1 MPLINTSIP
10 NLAQGVSQQPD
21 NLRFP
26 GQGEAQVNGYSS
38 VVDGLKKR
46 PFTQFV
52 GELGTDTPISED
64 SFVHFINRGS
74 GLQHLLVI
82 EPNATA
88 PKIYNITDGTS
99 LNVYD
104 ALTNTNPPNV
114 TYISNATPKD
124 NLTAITVADTTYI
137 LNKTQTIS
145 ASGTNSAAVEKKAAI
160 FVKQGDYAKDFHV
173 DVTIGDETYHATYK
187 SNDGQNANSEL
198 VNGTLP
204 TAGEPG
210 EATIKNGA
218 STEMIAQ
225 GVFGALLDLSIPDC
239 TITLA
244 NLDGLTGSGPSYANA
259 SNAGSILIEYTG
271 SETTFHVGVHDGIGG
286 LGLGIVGQSVT
297 GLTDLPKISYTGLK
311 VQVKGDIELNQD
323 DYYVRFLAN
332 VDGEYDGTVK
342 QIKVTNVGSSYTS
355 APTVTISAPD
365 SGTTAT
371 ATANLDGNNVT
382 SITITNPGS
391 GYTSSPTVT
400 ISGGGG
406 ADATAVAILQPYS
419 DGIWIETIAPDTP
432 TALDATELPYIIR
445 PQSDPNQANYC
456 IITNTWGTREV
467 GDTTTNPD
475 PSFVGNTI
483 ENIFFW
489 KNRLGLL
496 SGQNILFS
504 EADEYGNFFRSTV
517 LQLLDSAP
525 IDVGVS
531 HTKVSFLK
539 HAAAFQEKLIV
550 FSEETQFVIKGNE
563 LLTPKTINISPVT
576 EYIVSSKVRP
586 LGLGQFI
593 YFPFT
598 RNSFGAVNEY
608 FLDVSNDNMRADEI
622 TEHIP
627 KYIVGEIRHMAGTNS
642 EDCIVCLGSNLK
654 EAYVYKYFWRGTER
668 IQSSWSKFTFGNDIV
683 SAFFLESDLYL
694 VTKDDTRTH
703 LEKMSLESGLV
714 DSGLDYSIHLDK
726 RISVSSCSPSYD
738 AGTDKTTFTAPYE
751 VDDTGF
757 EAEVWSQAGVQPK
770 VDSRSGNTIVVN
782 GDYSSSAY
790 IGIPYQFSYTF
801 TRPTLKQPSVGGG
814 RAASVYTKETLR
826 TGSLEFANTGHFIVN
841 VASKYRPTYEHI
853 YNPTILGA
861 DLVLGV
867 LTVQDGFFRFPIY
880 AAIDDITISVTSNSA
895 LPVQLLA
902 AEFES
907 HASSR
912 SRRYGG

>member
-46 PFTQFV
+46 PFTEFK

-137 LNKTQTIS
+137 LNKTKTIS

-160 FVKQGDYAKDFHV
+160 FVKQGDYAKDYHV
-173 DVTIGDETYHATYK
+173 DVTIGSTTYHCTYK
-187 SNDGQNANSEL
+187 SNNGQSNNSEK
-198 VNGTLP
+198 VNGANPAATE
-204 TAGEPG
+204 AGY
-210 EATIKNGA
+210 ATKEEGA
-218 STEMIAQ
+218 STEVIAQ
-225 GVFGALLDLSIPDC
+225 GVYAAILDASIANLTVTLAQLDGVTGSNYEDATNANAILLD
-239 TITLA
+239 
-244 NLDGLTGSGPSYANA
+244 
-259 SNAGSILIEYTG
+259 YTG
-271 SETTFHVGVHDGIGG
+271 SESFHVATHDGLGDIG
-286 LGLGIVGQSVT
+286 LGMVYKEVS
-297 GLTDLPKISYTGLK
+297 GLTDLPTHAFHDFKVKVTGD
-311 VQVKGDIELNQD
+311 VELAQD
-323 DYYVRFLAN
+323 DYYVKFAVKN
-332 VDGEYDGTVK
+332 DTPSTDDFGE
-342 QIKVTNVGSSYTS
+342 GSW
-355 APTVTISAPD
+355 V
-365 SGTTAT
+365 
-371 ATANLDGNNVT
+371 
-382 SITITNPGS
+382 
-391 GYTSSPTVT
+391 
-400 ISGGGG
+400 
-406 ADATAVAILQPYS
+406 
-419 DGIWIETIAPDTP
+419 ETIAPDTP

-525 IDVGVS
+525 IDVAVS

-654 EAYVYKYFWRGTER
+654 EVYVYKYFWRGTER

-841 VASKYRPTYEHI
+841 VGSKYRPTYEHI

-907 HASSR
+907 HAGSR

>member
-52 GELGTDTPISED
+52 GELGTDTPISEN
-64 SFVHFINRGS
+64 SFVHFINRGP
-74 GLQHLLVI
+74 GLRHLLVI
-82 EPNATA
+82 EPNANPATA
-88 PKIYNITDGTS
+88 TTPKIYNIDNGTE

-137 LNKTQTIS
+137 LNKTKTIS
-145 ASGTNSAAVEKKAAI
+145 ASGTNSDALEKKAI
-160 FVKQGDYAKDFHV
+160 VFIKQGDYAKDYHV
-173 DVTIGDETYHATYK
+173 DVVIGGTTYHSTYK
-187 SNDGQNANSEL
+187 SNDGGTSNSEL
-198 VNGTLP
+198 VNGVKP
-204 TAGEPG
+204 TNITGAGYAVKE
-210 EATIKNGA
+210 EGA
-218 STEMIAQ
+218 STEVIAQ
-225 GVFGALLDLSIPDC
+225 GVYAAILDTKATAIAADPSDPIANI
-239 TITLA
+239 TVTLA
-244 NLDGLTGSGPSYANA
+244 HLEGVSGTDYSAATNANA
-259 SNAGSILIEYTG
+259 ILIEYTG
-271 SETTFHVGVHDGIGG
+271 GSSFHVHTHDGLGDIGIG
-286 LGLGIVGQSVT
+286 VVYKEVG
-297 GLTDLPKISYTGLK
+297 GLTDLPTRAFHDFRVK
-311 VQVKGDIELNQD
+311 VAGDVELAQD
-323 DYYVRFLAN
+323 DYYVKFA
-332 VDGEYDGTVK
+332 VKEDG
-342 QIKVTNVGSSYTS
+342 
-355 APTVTISAPD
+355 A
-365 SGTTAT
+365 TT
-371 ATANLDGNNVT
+371 DDYGE
-382 SITITNPGS
+382 
-391 GYTSSPTVT
+391 
-400 ISGGGG
+400 G
-406 ADATAVAILQPYS
+406 AWV
-419 DGIWIETIAPDTP
+419 ETIAPDTP

-445 PQSDPNQANYC
+445 PQDPNDTNYC
-456 IITNTWGTREV
+456 IIQNTWGTREV

-475 PSFVGNTI
+475 PSFVENTI

-525 IDVGVS
+525 IDVGIS

-539 HAAAFQEKLIV
+539 HVAAFQEKLIV

-563 LLTPKTINISPVT
+563 LLTPKTINISPIT
-576 EYIVSSKVRP
+576 EYVASSKVRP

-608 FLDVSNDNMRADEI
+608 FMDVSNDNMRADEI

-627 KYIVGEIRHMAGTNS
+627 RYIAGEIRHMAGTNS
-642 EDCIVCLGSNLK
+642 EDCIVCLGSSLK
-654 EAYVYKYFWRGTER
+654 EAYIYKYFWRGTER

-683 SAFFLESDLYL
+683 SVFFLESDLYL

-726 RISVSSCSPSYD
+726 RKAAASCSPSYH
-738 AGTDKTTFTAPYE
+738 AGTNKTTFTAPYK
-751 VDDTGF
+751 VDETDF
-757 EAEVWSQAGVQPK
+757 EAEVWSQAGVK
-770 VDSRSGNTIVVN
+770 ANVDSRSGNTIVVLGN
-782 GDYSSSAY
+782 YSSSAY

-826 TGSLEFANTGHFIVN
+826 TGSIEFANTGHFIVN
-841 VASKYRPTYEHI
+841 VASKYRPSYEHI
-853 YNPTILGA
+853 YNPIILGA
-861 DLVLGV
+861 DPALGI
-867 LTVQDGFFRFPIY
+867 LTVQDGFFRFPVY
-880 AAIDDITISVTSNSA
+880 SKPDDITISVTSDSA
-895 LPVQLLA
+895 LPVQILA